1 MLSLKVIRMA
11 AAAEGRRVL
20 EAGAKV
26 PHTGGSSR
34 GLCSSHTMKGGSH
47 AMEQRTHNR
56 AKGEEGGGA
65 GEGGN
70 GAKAVALSRAHTAYR
85 WRRLQCC
92 VSRTLGWA
100 EQCI

>member
-1 MLSLKVIRMA
+1 
-11 AAAEGRRVL
+11 VL

-34 GLCSSHTMKGGSH
+34 GPLQQPHDEGGSH

-56 AKGEEGGGA
+56 AKGEEDGGT
-65 GEGGN
+65 GEGGSE
-70 GAKAVALSRAHTAYR
+70 AKAVALSRAHTAYR